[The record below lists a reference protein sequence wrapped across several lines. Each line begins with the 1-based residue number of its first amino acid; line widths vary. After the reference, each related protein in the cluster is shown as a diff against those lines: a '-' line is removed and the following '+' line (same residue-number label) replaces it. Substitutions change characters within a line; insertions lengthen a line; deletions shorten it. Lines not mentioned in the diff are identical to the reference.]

1 MELSS
6 KCLIGLLSIW
16 CVEYC
21 LYLLPEDRQTS
32 TVDCADDERKVQKQH
47 VFHCTAHNVAVFNQ
61 RTALEGL
68 NSSKGVLEFTNK
80 QAYLLTCFTFDT
92 AYMHFPHA
100 QIKRRLYG
108 CYLLIIQRIYM
119 EISYLDRHV
128 LKKTWINVDFFLYC
142 TPSNSTTT
150 FPRKKH

>member
-47 VFHCTAHNVAVFNQ
+47 VFHCTAHNVAVFN
-61 RTALEGL
+61 
-68 NSSKGVLEFTNK
+68 SSKGILEFTNK

-128 LKKTWINVDFFLYC
+128 LKK
-142 TPSNSTTT
+142 PE
-150 FPRKKH
+150 